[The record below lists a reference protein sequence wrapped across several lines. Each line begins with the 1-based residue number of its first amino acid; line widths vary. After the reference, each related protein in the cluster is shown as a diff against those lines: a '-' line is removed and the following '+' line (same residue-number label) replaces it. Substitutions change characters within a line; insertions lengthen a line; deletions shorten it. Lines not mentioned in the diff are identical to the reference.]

1 MNTTTTPLHSTDE
14 HYDDALSAVRRTLE
28 RARGCNEAER
38 QVLRRD
44 LTQLQEMEHKLTS
57 GQVEIAVFGEIS
69 TGKSALI
76 NALIGDAVAAVD
88 VQGGW
93 TKEVWKVNWEGSG
106 YRVPGLEDSSVVL
119 VDTPGLNEVG
129 GTDRTLMAE
138 EAAQR
143 ADLII
148 FVTDSDLNDVEYSA
162 LVALANI
169 NKPILVALNKKD
181 LYTPQQRQRLLDVLR
196 SDRLPHVI
204 EPDNIILTAA
214 DPREVE
220 YVIESPDGATRSEV
234 RKPPPDVDD
243 LKARILEV
251 LEREGLALLALNA
264 ALYAAD
270 KTDRVAAVRVR
281 LRNEAAGAIVWK
293 YALVKAL
300 AVAGNPVP
308 VADTVGGAGADAAMV
323 YHLGKIYGLETW
335 SWRHA
340 VDLAKSIGV
349 SVLGVTSGELL
360 THLLS
365 WSLKATTFGWAT
377 PYTAIP
383 QGLVAGWGS
392 YLVGQAAKVYFE
404 QGASWGGGSPKRV
417 IRKILETTDKES
429 VLARLKE
436 EIAERLHRN
445 VHTEEKS
452 TR

>member
-1 MNTTTTPLHSTDE
+1 MRSPLW
-14 HYDDALSAVRRTLE
+14 RGTLE
-28 RARGCNEAER
+28 KARGCTDAER
-38 QVLRRD
+38 EELQRD
-44 LTQLQEMEHKLTS
+44 VGQLQEMEHKLSS

-76 NALIGDAVAAVD
+76 NALLGEAVAAVD

-93 TKEVWKVNWEGSG
+93 TKEVWKVGWEGCG
-106 YRVPGLEDSSVVL
+106 YSVPGLDDSHVVL

-129 GTDRTLMAE
+129 GIDRTLMAE

-148 FVTDSDLNDVEYSA
+148 FVTDSDLNEVEYSA
-162 LVALANI
+162 LVALAGI

-181 LYTPQQRQRLLDVLR
+181 LYSEEQRRRLLEVLR
-196 SDRLPHVI
+196 TDRLPQVI
-204 EPDNIILTAA
+204 EPENIILTAA
-214 DPREVE
+214 DPREME
-220 YVIESPDGATRSEV
+220 YVIEAADGSTRTEQ
-234 RKPPPDVDD
+234 RKPPPDVDE

-264 ALYAAD
+264 AMYAAD
-270 KTDRVAAVRVR
+270 KSDRVAAVRVR
-281 LRNEAAGAIVWK
+281 LRNEAANQIIWK
-293 YALVKAL
+293 YALLKAL

-323 YHLGKIYGLETW
+323 YHLGKIYGLQTW

-340 VDLAKSIGV
+340 VSLAKSIGV
-349 SVLGVTSGELL
+349 SVLGVTTGELL
-360 THLLS
+360 THLFVWTAKGAS
-365 WSLKATTFGWAT
+365 FGWLT

-392 YLVGQAAKVYFE
+392 YVVGQAAKVYFE
-404 QGASWGGGSPKRV
+404 QGASWGGGSPKPV
-417 IRKILETTDKES
+417 IKKILANTDKQS

-436 EIAERLHRN
+436 EITSKLHSN
-445 VHTEEKS
+445 PHSE
-452 TR
+452 

>member
-1 MNTTTTPLHSTDE
+1 MTTTTENTTAHF
-14 HYDDALSAVRRTLE
+14 DDALTAVRSTLDK
-28 RARGCNEAER
+28 ARGCTDAER
-38 QVLRRD
+38 EELQRD
-44 LTQLQEMEHKLTS
+44 VSQLQEMEHKLSS

-76 NALIGDAVAAVD
+76 NALLGEAVAAVD
-88 VQGGW
+88 VQ
-93 TKEVWKVNWEGSG
+93 EVWKVGWEGCG
-106 YRVPGLEDSSVVL
+106 YTVPGLDDSHVVL

-129 GTDRTLMAE
+129 GIDRTLMAE

-148 FVTDSDLNDVEYSA
+148 FVTDSDLNEVEYSA

-181 LYTPQQRQRLLDVLR
+181 LYSEEQRRRLLEVLR
-196 SDRLPHVI
+196 SDRLPRVI
-204 EPDNIILTAA
+204 EPENIILTAA
-214 DPREVE
+214 DPREME
-220 YVIESPDGATRSEV
+220 YVIEAADGTTRTEQ
-234 RKPPPDVDD
+234 RKPPPDVDE

-251 LEREGLALLALNA
+251 LQSEGLALLALNA
-264 ALYAAD
+264 AMYAAD
-270 KTDRVAAVRVR
+270 KNDRVAAVRVR
-281 LRNEAAGAIVWK
+281 LRNEAANQIIWK

-323 YHLGKIYGLETW
+323 YHLGKIYGLQTW

-340 VDLAKSIGV
+340 VELAKSIGV
-349 SVLGVTSGELL
+349 SVVGVTTGELL
-360 THLLS
+360 THLFVWTAKGAS
-365 WSLKATTFGWAT
+365 FGWLT

-392 YLVGQAAKVYFE
+392 YVVGQAAKVYFE
-404 QGASWGGGSPKRV
+404 QGASWGGGSPKP
-417 IRKILETTDKES
+417 IIAKILAETDKKS

-436 EIAERLHRN
+436 EITTKLHRN
-445 VHTEEKS
+445 PHSK
-452 TR
+452 

>member
-1 MNTTTTPLHSTDE
+1 MSSTTTNNDSDF
-14 HYDDALSAVRRTLE
+14 DDALSAVRTTID
-28 RARGCNEAER
+28 RARTCSEAER
-38 QVLRRD
+38 EVLRSD
-44 LTQLQEMEHKLTS
+44 LNQLQEMEHKLTN

-76 NALIGDAVAAVD
+76 NALLGEAVAAVD

-93 TKEVWKVNWEGSG
+93 TKEVWKVDWEGCA
-106 YRVPGLEDSSVVL
+106 YKVPGLEASQVVL

-143 ADLII
+143 ADLIL
-148 FVTDSDLNDVEYSA
+148 FVTDSDLNEVEYSA
-162 LVALANI
+162 LVALARI

-181 LYTPQQRQRLLDVLR
+181 LYSKEQQQRLLEVLR
-196 SDRLPHVI
+196 GDRLPNVI
-204 EPDNIILTAA
+204 EPDNIIPTAA

-220 YVIESPDGATRSEV
+220 YVIEAADGTTRSEV
-234 RKPPPDVDD
+234 RKPPPDVDQ

-251 LEREGLALLALNA
+251 LEREGLALMALNA
-264 ALYAAD
+264 AMYAAD
-270 KTDRVAAVRVR
+270 KNDRVAAVRVR
-281 LRNEAAGAIVWK
+281 LRNEAANRIVWK
-293 YALVKAL
+293 YAVVKAL

-340 VDLAKSIGV
+340 VELAKSIGV

-360 THLLS
+360 THVLS
-365 WSLKATTFGWAT
+365 WGLKATTFGWAT
-377 PYTAIP
+377 PYTAVP
-383 QGLVAGWGS
+383 QGAVAGWGS
-392 YLVGQAAKVYFE
+392 YIVGQAAKVYFE
-404 QGASWGGGSPKRV
+404 QGASWGGGSPKPV
-417 IRKILETTDKES
+417 IARILAKTDKQS

-436 EIAERLHRN
+436 AINERLHRN
-445 VHTEEKS
+445 VHSDKDEEA
-452 TR
+452 